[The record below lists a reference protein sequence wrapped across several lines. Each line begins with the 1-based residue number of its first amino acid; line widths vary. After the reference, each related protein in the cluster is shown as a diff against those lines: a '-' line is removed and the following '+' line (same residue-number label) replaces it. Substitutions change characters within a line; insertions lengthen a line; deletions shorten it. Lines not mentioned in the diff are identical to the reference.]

1 MKLDASNYPHDVVSI
16 FLPRGLDLSSF
27 VEGGGPHPLYD
38 LYAVSNHF
46 GGMGG
51 GHCKSD
57 NSGGIWTLCA
67 PGPHVEVIWSTS
79 KLKNVSIEK

>member
-1 MKLDASNYPHDVVSI
+1 MFI

-51 GHCKSD
+51 GHCKSAM
-57 NSGGIWTLCA
+57 GGGGGGGGEGDGTCA
-67 PGPHVEVIWSTS
+67 AFHYHG
-79 KLKNVSIEK
+79 EK